1 MSVLSV
7 CSGRFKMFLN
17 WRDLRACR
25 CELFMVLELL
35 LGRVAADSIDTGPA
49 VSPSSLVITIL
60 IPSRT
65 QPLG

>member
-1 MSVLSV
+1 
-7 CSGRFKMFLN
+7 MFLN